1 MIRTRREGL
10 GGGAMTLSYGRIDTL
25 CTFGSMRNRN
35 TSKCLVGDADT
46 GVMLGLPHHVM
57 QLPYPY
63 PSTKR
68 VSVTI
73 ATSTIQ

>member
-1 MIRTRREGL
+1 M
-10 GGGAMTLSYGRIDTL
+10 SYRRIDTL

-35 TSKCLVGDADT
+35 TSECLVGDADT

-63 PSTKR
+63 PSTKPESGSYHSNIHYTVVCR
-68 VSVTI
+68 Y
-73 ATSTIQ
+73 